1 MNHRSPYLLP
11 MLSFLAGGIAGAGVS
26 LLLAPRSG
34 KATRQL
40 ITVRLTDGAD
50 SVRALRDKVVTRGEA
65 AWDEAVGRLGEAA
78 DALAGQAPKKPNH
91 KGEVASA

>member
-1 MNHRSPYLLP
+1 VNHRSPYLLP
-11 MLSFLAGGIAGAGVS
+11 TLSFLAGGIVGAGVS

-40 ITVRLTDGAD
+40 ITDKLTDGAD
-50 SVRALRDKVVTRGEA
+50 SVRALRDEVVTRGEA
-65 AWDEAVGRLGEAA
+65 AWDEATGRLGEAA
-78 DALAGQAPKKPNH
+78 EALSGPRTKKTNH